1 MNMNRQFGINV
12 FGFIKGE
19 FGIAEATR
27 LNCKAILQAGI
38 PLNII
43 NYDVKTNHN
52 DNDNTFTKF
61 AEKAE
66 YPINLIQISPSE
78 EVFNF
83 FSHFDFSFFQGKYN
97 ILYMAWESETIPESY
112 IAHINLF
119 DEIWT
124 PSEYCKKCIEKYV
137 SLPVIVIPH
146 PVQFPL
152 NEPEDKSVEDIFDED
167 KFNFLFIFDY
177 NSSLERKNVLNLIK
191 AFRKTFD
198 TTENNAFLTIKTSL
212 STRFSKE
219 KKQILDAIGSSE
231 KIKIVEK
238 IFDKNSLNNLINH
251 CDCYISLHRAEGF
264 GLTMAEAM
272 FLGKPVIATG
282 YSGNLEFMNSE
293 NSFLVHAQKVN
304 SQSAVINYD
313 SNTIWSEPDLQQA
326 EEYLKIVFSNK
337 ELLTST
343 ALKGYVTVHEKL
355 SFQHI
360 GQLIKQRLEII
371 AQNKIQKNKS
381 SLIKIYSEY
390 VRLKK
395 DIKIY
400 KKSAAIQFI
409 YNIKMYL
416 RNRKGRK

>member
-1 MNMNRQFGINV
+1 MNRQLGINV

-27 LNCKAILQAGI
+27 LNCKAILQADI

-52 DNDNTFTKF
+52 DNDNTFTEF
-61 AEKAE
+61 AEKADH
-66 YPINLIQISPSE
+66 PINLIQISPSE

-83 FSHFDFSFFQGKYN
+83 FSHFDFSFFENKYN
-97 ILYMAWESETIPESY
+97 ILYMAWESETIPEPY
-112 IAHINLF
+112 IAHLNLF

-124 PSEYCKKCIEKYV
+124 PSEYCKNCIEKYV

-146 PVQFPL
+146 PVQFPV
-152 NEPEDKSVEDIFDED
+152 NEPEDKTVKDIFDKN

-177 NSSLERKNVLNLIK
+177 NSSLERKNVLSLIK
-191 AFRKTFD
+191 VFRKTFD
-198 TTENNAFLTIKTSL
+198 TGENNAFLTIKTSL
-212 STRFSKE
+212 STRFPEE

-231 KIKIVEK
+231 RIKIVEK
-238 IFDKNSLNNLINH
+238 IFDKNSLNNLISH

-282 YSGNLEFMNSE
+282 YSGNLEFMNPE
-293 NSFLVHAQKVN
+293 NSFLVQAQKIS

-313 SNTIWSEPDLQQA
+313 SNTVWSEPDLQQT
-326 EEYLKIVFSNK
+326 EEYLRIVFNDR
-337 ELLTST
+337 ELLENK
-343 ALKGYVTVHEKL
+343 AQKGYASVHEKL

-360 GQLIKQRLEII
+360 GQLIKERGLEII
-371 AQNKIQKNKS
+371 AQNKIEKNKS
-381 SLIKIYSEY
+381 QLIKIYSEY

-395 DIKIY
+395 DLKIY
-400 KKSAAIQFI
+400 KKSAPIQLI
-409 YNIKMYL
+409 YNVKMYL